1 MILSLSSSNAI
12 SETVTTD
19 NLLTNSTFGTGTT
32 YSTTGW
38 TIDEHTHGHHGTGG
52 FSTVG
57 GGNNPGGSVAA
68 EENTSISQTV
78 NSLSTAAGMT
88 VNEIR
93 RGWSSELSSDIWFW
107 NQYDNTTTLKQTIT
121 DSAGNVTIQQR
132 VIQDTGCGSINCGQ
146 FTNYTDTHIQG
157 ANTSDDFSIGVTVTN
172 TNNRT
177 GHWGPDIDDIELKVT
192 YTDVPPIDE
201 DTQEDL
207 EDITEDIEEDIPDFD
222 DIEDIEWEEDFT
234 FEEEYFTWEEDF
246 YFEEEFAMEWEEFD
260 TVWEEYEMD
269 FNDEM
274 YFEEEF
280 TEFEEMEMPEE
291 FEMTMLPED
300 SFEEMYMEEFEE
312 FETFEDVFT
321 TLDGEDMEM
330 FEEFEEME
338 EFEEFEEMEEME
350 MEEEMVEEF
359 EEMSE
364 EFEEMEMA
372 EEETLDMEVEES
384 EDMPAETEMEEET
397 EMEGEAEEMEVAEDD
412 QETTEETAE
421 AVEEEPESEESPQE
435 VASDESEAD
444 GEGVD
449 TDEKSVEE
457 EKKTVEVKKE
467 KIKTVNNKVKV
478 KDVKIDEIKVAKIK
492 PTLFSDQP
500 NLDTYSQVSFYAP
513 ETLNYEV
520 NDSFF
525 EQVSLDMYNK
535 QIYTNIS
542 LSGYIQNDPVEVHRK
557 KMEEITMK
565 KRALMIE
572 LQQLKGQ
579 Q

>member
-1 MILSLSSSNAI
+1 MKKLLFTLILILLSSTAI

-19 NLLTNSTFGTGTT
+19 NLLSNSTFGTGTT

-38 TIDEHTHGHHGTGG
+38 TISSGTHGHHGTGS
-52 FSTVG
+52 FSTLG

-68 EENTSISQTV
+68 EENTSIEQTI
-78 NSLSTAAGMT
+78 NSLSTAAEMT

-93 RGWSSELSSDIWFW
+93 KGWSSQLSSDIWYW
-107 NQYDNTTTLKQTIT
+107 NSYDNTTTLKQTIT

-132 VIQDTGCGSINCGQ
+132 IIQDTGCGSINCGQ

-157 ANTSDDFSIGVTVTN
+157 ANTSDDFSIGVMVTN

-177 GHWGPDIDDIELKVT
+177 GHWGPDIDDVELKIT
-192 YTDVPPIDE
+192 YTDVPPINE
-201 DTQEDL
+201 DTQEEL
-207 EDITEDIEEDIPDFD
+207 EDITADIEEDIPNF
-222 DIEDIEWEEDFT
+222 EEDFT
-234 FEEEYFTWEEDF
+234 FEENFTFEEDYYVWEEDF
-246 YFEEEFAMEWEEFD
+246 YFEDDFTMEWEEFD
-260 TVWEEYEMD
+260 TVWNEYEME
-269 FNDEM
+269 FNDEI

-291 FEMTMLPED
+291 FEMTMIPED

-312 FETFEDVFT
+312 FETFEDVFSA
-321 TLDGEDMEM
+321 LDGEDMEM
-330 FEEFEEME
+330 F
-338 EFEEFEEMEEME
+338 EEME

-359 EEMSE
+359 EETPE

-372 EEETLDMEVEES
+372 AEETLDMEVEER
-384 EDMPAETEMEEET
+384 ENTPAETEMDEEM
-397 EMEGEAEEMEVAEDD
+397 EMEGEAEEMEVVEND
-412 QETTEETAE
+412 EEPTEETPE
-421 AVEEEPESEESPQE
+421 AMEEESESEESPQE
-435 VASDESEAD
+435 VASDENEAD
-444 GEGVD
+444 GETID
-449 TDEKSVEE
+449 TDEESVKE
-457 EKKTVEVKKE
+457 EKETVEVKKE
-467 KIKTVNNKVKV
+467 KIKTVDNKIKTKI

-542 LSGYIQNDPVEVHRK
+542 LSGYTQNDPVEVHRR

-572 LQQLKGQ
+572 LQQLKSQ

>member
-1 MILSLSSSNAI
+1 MKKLLFTLILILLSSTAI

-19 NLLTNSTFGTGTT
+19 NLLSNSTFGTGTT

-38 TIDEHTHGHHGTGG
+38 TVDEHTHGHHGTGS
-52 FSTVG
+52 FSTLG

-68 EENTSISQTV
+68 EENTSIEQTI
-78 NSLSTAAGMT
+78 NSLSTAAEMT

-93 RGWSSELSSDIWFW
+93 KGWSSQLSSDIWYW
-107 NQYDNTTTLKQTIT
+107 NSYDNTTTLKQTIT

-132 VIQDTGCGSINCGQ
+132 IIQDTGCGSINCGQ

-157 ANTSDDFSIGVTVTN
+157 ANTSDDFSIGVMVTN

-177 GHWGPDIDDIELKVT
+177 GHWGPDIDDVELKIT
-192 YTDVPPIDE
+192 YTDVPPINE
-201 DTQEDL
+201 DTQEEL
-207 EDITEDIEEDIPDFD
+207 EDITEDIEEDIPNF
-222 DIEDIEWEEDFT
+222 EEDFT
-234 FEEEYFTWEEDF
+234 FEENFTFEEDYYVWEEDF
-246 YFEEEFAMEWEEFD
+246 YFEDDFTMEWEEFD
-260 TVWEEYEMD
+260 TVWNEYEME
-269 FNDEM
+269 FNDEI
-274 YFEEEF
+274 YLEEEF

-291 FEMTMLPED
+291 FEMTMIPED

-312 FETFEDVFT
+312 FETFEDVFSA
-321 TLDGEDMEM
+321 LDGEDMEM
-330 FEEFEEME
+330 F
-338 EFEEFEEMEEME
+338 EEME

-359 EEMSE
+359 EETPE

-372 EEETLDMEVEES
+372 AEETLDMEVEER
-384 EDMPAETEMEEET
+384 ENTPAETEMDEEM
-397 EMEGEAEEMEVAEDD
+397 EMEGEAEEMEVVEND
-412 QETTEETAE
+412 EEPTEETPE
-421 AVEEEPESEESPQE
+421 AMEEESESEESPQE
-435 VASDESEAD
+435 VASDENEAD
-444 GEGVD
+444 GETID
-449 TDEKSVEE
+449 TDEESVKE
-457 EKKTVEVKKE
+457 EKETVEVKKE
-467 KIKTVNNKVKV
+467 KIKTVDNKIKTKI

-500 NLDTYSQVSFYAP
+500 NLETYSQVSFYAP

-520 NDSFF
+520 NDLFF
-525 EQVSLDMYNK
+525 EQMSLDMYNK

-542 LSGYIQNDPVEVHRK
+542 LSGYTQNDPVEVHRK

-572 LQQLKGQ
+572 LQQLKSQ

>member
-1 MILSLSSSNAI
+1 MLSTLILSLLSSNAI

-38 TIDEHTHGHHGTGG
+38 TVDEHTHGHHGTGS
-52 FSTVG
+52 FSSLG

-93 RGWSSELSSDIWFW
+93 KGFSSTLSSDIWYW
-107 NQYDNTTTLKQTIT
+107 NSYNNTTTLKQTIT

-132 VIQDTGCGSINCGQ
+132 IIEDTGCASINCGQ

-177 GHWGPDIDDIELKVT
+177 GHWGPDIDDVELKVT
-192 YTDVPPIDE
+192 YTDVPPINE
-201 DTQEDL
+201 DTQEEL
-207 EDITEDIEEDIPDFD
+207 EDITEDIEEDIPNFEV
-222 DIEDIEWEEDFT
+222 IEDIEWEEDFT
-234 FEEEYFTWEEDF
+234 FEEEYFVWEEDF
-246 YFEEEFAMEWEEFD
+246 YFEEEFDTTWEEFD
-260 TVWEEYEMD
+260 TAWNDYEME
-269 FNDEM
+269 FNDDV
-274 YFEEEF
+274 YLEEEF

-321 TLDGEDMEM
+321 TLDGEEMEM
-330 FEEFEEME
+330 FEEMEME
-338 EFEEFEEMEEME
+338 EIEDMPEEMEEME
-350 MEEEMVEEF
+350 EM
-359 EEMSE
+359 
-364 EFEEMEMA
+364 
-372 EEETLDMEVEES
+372 EEETLDMEVEERESMTAES
-384 EDMPAETEMEEET
+384 EMDEEMEMEEET
-397 EMEGEAEEMEVAEDD
+397 EEMEVVNNDEEPTE
-412 QETTEETAE
+412 ETTETM
-421 AVEEEPESEESPQE
+421 EEEPEPEESPQE
-435 VASDESEAD
+435 VASDENKTD
-444 GEGVD
+444 GE
-449 TDEKSVEE
+449 ESIESESIKEE
-457 EKKTVEVKKE
+457 KTVEVKKE
-467 KIKTVNNKVKV
+467 KIKTVDNKIKT
-478 KDVKIDEIKVAKIK
+478 KIEEIKIDEIKVAKIK

-500 NLDTYSQVSFYAP
+500 TLDTYSQVSFYAP
-513 ETLNYEV
+513 ESLNYEV

-525 EQVSLDMYNK
+525 DQVNLDMYNK
-535 QIYTNIS
+535 QIYTNVS
-542 LSGYIQNDPVEVHRK
+542 LSGYIQNDPVEIHRK
-557 KMEEITMK
+557 KMEEITIK
-565 KRALMIE
+565 KRTLMIE

>member
-1 MILSLSSSNAI
+1 MKKLLFTLILILLSSTAI

-19 NLLTNSTFGTGTT
+19 NLLSNSTFGTGTT

-38 TIDEHTHGHHGTGG
+38 TISSGTHGHHGTGS
-52 FSTVG
+52 FNTLG

-68 EENTSISQTV
+68 EENTSIEQTI
-78 NSLSTAAGMT
+78 NSLSTAAEMT

-93 RGWSSELSSDIWFW
+93 KGWSSQLSSDIWYW
-107 NQYDNTTTLKQTIT
+107 NSYDNTTTLKQTIT

-132 VIQDTGCGSINCGQ
+132 IIQDTGCGSINCGQ

-157 ANTSDDFSIGVTVTN
+157 ANTSDDFSIGVMVTN

-177 GHWGPDIDDIELKVT
+177 GHWGPDIDDVELKIT
-192 YTDVPPIDE
+192 YTDVPPINE
-201 DTQEDL
+201 DTQEEL
-207 EDITEDIEEDIPDFD
+207 EDITEDIEEDIPNF
-222 DIEDIEWEEDFT
+222 EEDFT
-234 FEEEYFTWEEDF
+234 FEENFTFEEDYYVWEEDF
-246 YFEEEFAMEWEEFD
+246 YFEDDFTMEWEEFD
-260 TVWEEYEMD
+260 TVWNEYEME
-269 FNDEM
+269 FNDEI

-291 FEMTMLPED
+291 FEMTMIPED

-312 FETFEDVFT
+312 FETFEDVFSA
-321 TLDGEDMEM
+321 LDGEDMEM
-330 FEEFEEME
+330 F
-338 EFEEFEEMEEME
+338 EEME

-359 EEMSE
+359 EETPE

-372 EEETLDMEVEES
+372 AEETLDMEVEER
-384 EDMPAETEMEEET
+384 ENTPAETEMDEEM
-397 EMEGEAEEMEVAEDD
+397 EMEGEAEEMEVVEND
-412 QETTEETAE
+412 EEPTEETPE
-421 AVEEEPESEESPQE
+421 AMEEESESEESPQE
-435 VASDESEAD
+435 VASDENEAD
-444 GEGVD
+444 GEGIS
-449 TDEKSVEE
+449 TDKKSVE

-467 KIKTVNNKVKV
+467 KIKTVDNKIKTKI

-500 NLDTYSQVSFYAP
+500 NLETYSQVSFYAP

-520 NDSFF
+520 NDLFF
-525 EQVSLDMYNK
+525 EQMSLDMYNK

-542 LSGYIQNDPVEVHRK
+542 LSGYTQNDPVEVHRK

-572 LQQLKGQ
+572 LQQLKSQ

>member
-1 MILSLSSSNAI
+1 MKKLLFTLILILLSSTAI

-19 NLLTNSTFGTGTT
+19 NLLSNSTFGTGTT

-38 TIDEHTHGHHGTGG
+38 TISSGTHDHHGTGS
-52 FSTVG
+52 FSTLG

-68 EENTSISQTV
+68 EENTSIEQTI
-78 NSLSTAAGMT
+78 NSLSTAAEMT

-93 RGWSSELSSDIWFW
+93 KGWSSQLSSDIWYW
-107 NQYDNTTTLKQTIT
+107 NSYDNTTTLKQTIT

-132 VIQDTGCGSINCGQ
+132 IIQDTGCGSINCGQ

-157 ANTSDDFSIGVTVTN
+157 ANTSDDFSIGVMVTN

-177 GHWGPDIDDIELKVT
+177 GHWGPDIDDVELKIT
-192 YTDVPPIDE
+192 YTDVPPINE
-201 DTQEDL
+201 DTQEEL
-207 EDITEDIEEDIPDFD
+207 EDITEDIEEDIPNF
-222 DIEDIEWEEDFT
+222 EEDFT
-234 FEEEYFTWEEDF
+234 FEENFTFEEDYYVWEEDF
-246 YFEEEFAMEWEEFD
+246 YFEDDFTMEWEEFD
-260 TVWEEYEMD
+260 TVWNEYEME
-269 FNDEM
+269 FNDEI
-274 YFEEEF
+274 YLEEEF

-291 FEMTMLPED
+291 FEMTMIPED

-312 FETFEDVFT
+312 FETFEDVFSA
-321 TLDGEDMEM
+321 LDGEDMEM
-330 FEEFEEME
+330 FEEME
-338 EFEEFEEMEEME
+338 EFEEME

-359 EEMSE
+359 EETPE

-372 EEETLDMEVEES
+372 AEETLDMEVEER
-384 EDMPAETEMEEET
+384 ENTPAETEMDEEM
-397 EMEGEAEEMEVAEDD
+397 EMEGEAEEMEVVEND
-412 QETTEETAE
+412 EEPTEETPE
-421 AVEEEPESEESPQE
+421 AMEEESESEESPQE
-435 VASDESEAD
+435 VASDENEAD
-444 GEGVD
+444 GEGIS
-449 TDEKSVEE
+449 TDKKSVE

-467 KIKTVNNKVKV
+467 KIKTVDNKIKTKI

-500 NLDTYSQVSFYAP
+500 NLETYSQVSFYAP

-520 NDSFF
+520 NDLFF
-525 EQVSLDMYNK
+525 EQMSLDMYNK

-542 LSGYIQNDPVEVHRK
+542 LSGYTQNDPVEVHRK

-572 LQQLKGQ
+572 LQQLKSQ

>member
-1 MILSLSSSNAI
+1 MKKLLFTLILSLLSSTAI

-19 NLLTNSTFGTGTT
+19 NLLSNSTFGTGTT

-38 TIDEHTHGHHGTGG
+38 TISSGTHGHHGTGS
-52 FSTVG
+52 FSTLG

-68 EENTSISQTV
+68 EANTSIEQTI
-78 NSLSTAAGMT
+78 NSLSTAAEMT

-93 RGWSSELSSDIWFW
+93 KGWSSQLSSDIWYW
-107 NQYDNTTTLKQTIT
+107 NSYDNTTTLKQTIT

-132 VIQDTGCGSINCGQ
+132 IIQDTGCGSINCGQ

-177 GHWGPDIDDIELKVT
+177 GHWGPDIDDVELKIT
-192 YTDVPPIDE
+192 YTDVPPINE
-201 DTQEDL
+201 DTQEEL
-207 EDITEDIEEDIPDFD
+207 EDITEDIEEDIPNF
-222 DIEDIEWEEDFT
+222 EEDFT
-234 FEEEYFTWEEDF
+234 FEENFTFEEDYYVWEEDF
-246 YFEEEFAMEWEEFD
+246 YFEDDFTMEWEEFD
-260 TVWEEYEMD
+260 TVWNEYEME
-269 FNDEM
+269 FNDEI

-291 FEMTMLPED
+291 FEMTMIPED

-312 FETFEDVFT
+312 FETFEDVFSA
-321 TLDGEDMEM
+321 LDGEDMEM
-330 FEEFEEME
+330 F
-338 EFEEFEEMEEME
+338 EEME

-359 EEMSE
+359 EETPE

-372 EEETLDMEVEES
+372 AEETLDMEVEER
-384 EDMPAETEMEEET
+384 ENTPAETEMDEEM
-397 EMEGEAEEMEVAEDD
+397 EMEGEAEEMEVVEND
-412 QETTEETAE
+412 EEPTEETPE
-421 AVEEEPESEESPQE
+421 AMEEESESEESPQE
-435 VASDESEAD
+435 VASDENEAD
-444 GEGVD
+444 GEGIS
-449 TDEKSVEE
+449 TDKKSVE

-467 KIKTVNNKVKV
+467 KIKTVDNKIKTKI

-500 NLDTYSQVSFYAP
+500 NLETYSQVSFYAP

-520 NDSFF
+520 NDLFF
-525 EQVSLDMYNK
+525 EQMSLDMYNK

-542 LSGYIQNDPVEVHRK
+542 LSGYTQNDPVEVHRK

-572 LQQLKGQ
+572 LQQLKSQ

>member
-1 MILSLSSSNAI
+1 MKKLLFTLILILLSSTAI

-19 NLLTNSTFGTGTT
+19 NLLSNSTFGTGTT

-38 TIDEHTHGHHGTGG
+38 TISSGTHGHHGTGS
-52 FSTVG
+52 FNTLG

-68 EENTSISQTV
+68 EENTSIEQTI
-78 NSLSTAAGMT
+78 NSLSTAAEMT

-93 RGWSSELSSDIWFW
+93 KGWSSQLSSDIWYW
-107 NQYDNTTTLKQTIT
+107 NSYDNTTTLKQTIT

-132 VIQDTGCGSINCGQ
+132 IIQDTGCGSINCGQ

-157 ANTSDDFSIGVTVTN
+157 ANTSDDFSIGVMVTN

-177 GHWGPDIDDIELKVT
+177 GHWGPDIDDVELKIT
-192 YTDVPPIDE
+192 YTDVPPINE
-201 DTQEDL
+201 DTQEEL
-207 EDITEDIEEDIPDFD
+207 EDITEDIEEDIPNF
-222 DIEDIEWEEDFT
+222 EEDFT
-234 FEEEYFTWEEDF
+234 FEENFTFEEDYYVWEEDF
-246 YFEEEFAMEWEEFD
+246 YFEDDFTMEWEEFD
-260 TVWEEYEMD
+260 TVWNEYEME
-269 FNDEM
+269 FNDEI

-291 FEMTMLPED
+291 FEMTMIPED

-312 FETFEDVFT
+312 FETFEDVFSA
-321 TLDGEDMEM
+321 LDGEDMEM
-330 FEEFEEME
+330 FEEME
-338 EFEEFEEMEEME
+338 EFEEME

-359 EEMSE
+359 EETPE

-372 EEETLDMEVEES
+372 AEETLDMEVEER
-384 EDMPAETEMEEET
+384 ENTPAETEMDEEM
-397 EMEGEAEEMEVAEDD
+397 EMEGEAEEMEVVEND
-412 QETTEETAE
+412 EEPTEETPE
-421 AVEEEPESEESPQE
+421 AMEEESESEESPQE
-435 VASDESEAD
+435 VASDENEAD
-444 GEGVD
+444 GEGIS
-449 TDEKSVEE
+449 TDKKSVE

-467 KIKTVNNKVKV
+467 KIKTVDNKIKTKI

-500 NLDTYSQVSFYAP
+500 NLETYSQVSFYAP

-520 NDSFF
+520 NDLFF
-525 EQVSLDMYNK
+525 EQMSLDMYNK

-542 LSGYIQNDPVEVHRK
+542 LSGYTQNDPVEVHRK

-572 LQQLKGQ
+572 LQQLKSQ

>member
-1 MILSLSSSNAI
+1 MKKLLFTLILSLLSSTAI

-19 NLLTNSTFGTGTT
+19 NLLSNSTFGTGTT

-38 TIDEHTHGHHGTGG
+38 TISSGTHGHHGTGS
-52 FSTVG
+52 FSTLG

-68 EENTSISQTV
+68 EENTSIEQTI
-78 NSLSTAAGMT
+78 NSLSTAAEMT

-93 RGWSSELSSDIWFW
+93 KGWSSQLSSDIWYW
-107 NQYDNTTTLKQTIT
+107 NSYDNTTTLKQTIT

-132 VIQDTGCGSINCGQ
+132 IIQDTGCGSINCGQ

-157 ANTSDDFSIGVTVTN
+157 ANTSDDFSIGVMVTN

-177 GHWGPDIDDIELKVT
+177 GHWGPDIDDVELKIT
-192 YTDVPPIDE
+192 YTDVPPINE
-201 DTQEDL
+201 DTQEEL
-207 EDITEDIEEDIPDFD
+207 EDITEDIEEDIPNF
-222 DIEDIEWEEDFT
+222 EEDFT
-234 FEEEYFTWEEDF
+234 FEENFTFEEDYYVWEEDF
-246 YFEEEFAMEWEEFD
+246 YFEDDFTMEWEEFD
-260 TVWEEYEMD
+260 TVWNEYEME
-269 FNDEM
+269 FNDEI

-291 FEMTMLPED
+291 FEMTMIPED

-312 FETFEDVFT
+312 FETFEDVFSA
-321 TLDGEDMEM
+321 LDGEDMEM
-330 FEEFEEME
+330 F
-338 EFEEFEEMEEME
+338 EEME

-359 EEMSE
+359 EETPE

-372 EEETLDMEVEES
+372 AEETLDMEVEER
-384 EDMPAETEMEEET
+384 ENTPAETEMDEEM
-397 EMEGEAEEMEVAEDD
+397 EMEGEAEEMEVVEND
-412 QETTEETAE
+412 EEPTEETPE
-421 AVEEEPESEESPQE
+421 AMEEESESEESPQE
-435 VASDESEAD
+435 VASDENEAD
-444 GEGVD
+444 GEGIS
-449 TDEKSVEE
+449 TDKKSVE

-467 KIKTVNNKVKV
+467 KIKTVDNKIKTKI

-500 NLDTYSQVSFYAP
+500 NLETYSQVSFYAP

-520 NDSFF
+520 NDLFF
-525 EQVSLDMYNK
+525 EQMSLDMYNK

-542 LSGYIQNDPVEVHRK
+542 LSGYTQNDPVEVHRK

-572 LQQLKGQ
+572 LQQLKSQ

>member
-1 MILSLSSSNAI
+1 MKKLLFTLILILLSSTAI

-19 NLLTNSTFGTGTT
+19 NLLSNSTFGTGTT

-38 TIDEHTHGHHGTGG
+38 TVDEHTHGHHGTGS
-52 FSTVG
+52 FSTLG

-68 EENTSISQTV
+68 EENTSIEQTI
-78 NSLSTAAGMT
+78 NSLSTAAEMT

-93 RGWSSELSSDIWFW
+93 KGWSSQLSSDIWYW
-107 NQYDNTTTLKQTIT
+107 NQYNNTTTLKQTIT

-132 VIQDTGCGSINCGQ
+132 IIQDTGCGSINCGQ

-157 ANTSDDFSIGVTVTN
+157 ANTSDDFSIGVMVTN

-177 GHWGPDIDDIELKVT
+177 GHWGPDIDDVELKIT
-192 YTDVPPIDE
+192 YTDVPPINE
-201 DTQEDL
+201 DTQEEL
-207 EDITEDIEEDIPDFD
+207 EDITEDIEEDIPNF
-222 DIEDIEWEEDFT
+222 EEDFT
-234 FEEEYFTWEEDF
+234 FEENFTFEEDYYVWEEDF
-246 YFEEEFAMEWEEFD
+246 YFEDDFTMEWEEFD
-260 TVWEEYEMD
+260 TVWNEYEME
-269 FNDEM
+269 FNDEI
-274 YFEEEF
+274 YLEEEF

-291 FEMTMLPED
+291 FEMTMIPED

-312 FETFEDVFT
+312 FETFEDVFSA
-321 TLDGEDMEM
+321 LDGEDMEM
-330 FEEFEEME
+330 F
-338 EFEEFEEMEEME
+338 EEME

-359 EEMSE
+359 EETPE

-372 EEETLDMEVEES
+372 AEETLDMEVEER
-384 EDMPAETEMEEET
+384 ENTPAETEMDEEM
-397 EMEGEAEEMEVAEDD
+397 EMEGEAEEMEVVEND
-412 QETTEETAE
+412 EEPTEETPE
-421 AVEEEPESEESPQE
+421 AMEEESESEESPQE
-435 VASDESEAD
+435 VASDENEAD
-444 GEGVD
+444 GEGIS
-449 TDEKSVEE
+449 TDKKSVE

-467 KIKTVNNKVKV
+467 KIKTVDNKIKTKI

-500 NLDTYSQVSFYAP
+500 NLETYSQVSFYAP

-520 NDSFF
+520 NDLFF
-525 EQVSLDMYNK
+525 EQMSLDMYNK

-542 LSGYIQNDPVEVHRK
+542 LSGYTQNDPVEVHRK

-572 LQQLKGQ
+572 LQQLKSQ

>member
-1 MILSLSSSNAI
+1 MKKLLFTLILILLSSTAI

-19 NLLTNSTFGTGTT
+19 NLLSNSTFGTGTT

-38 TIDEHTHGHHGTGG
+38 TISSGTHGHHGTGS
-52 FSTVG
+52 FNTLG

-68 EENTSISQTV
+68 EENTSIEQTI
-78 NSLSTAAGMT
+78 NSLSTAAEMT

-93 RGWSSELSSDIWFW
+93 KGWSSQLSSDIWYW
-107 NQYDNTTTLKQTIT
+107 NSYDNTTTLKQTIT

-132 VIQDTGCGSINCGQ
+132 IIQDTGCGSINCGQ

-157 ANTSDDFSIGVTVTN
+157 ANTSDDFSIGVMVTN

-177 GHWGPDIDDIELKVT
+177 GHWGPDIDDVELKIT
-192 YTDVPPIDE
+192 YTDVPPINE
-201 DTQEDL
+201 DTQEEL
-207 EDITEDIEEDIPDFD
+207 EDITEDIEEDIPNF
-222 DIEDIEWEEDFT
+222 EEDFT
-234 FEEEYFTWEEDF
+234 FEENFTFEEDYYVWEEDF
-246 YFEEEFAMEWEEFD
+246 YFEDDFTMEWEEFD
-260 TVWEEYEMD
+260 TVWNEYEME
-269 FNDEM
+269 FNDEI
-274 YFEEEF
+274 YLEEEF

-291 FEMTMLPED
+291 FEMTMIPED

-312 FETFEDVFT
+312 FETFEDVFSA
-321 TLDGEDMEM
+321 LDGEDMEM
-330 FEEFEEME
+330 F
-338 EFEEFEEMEEME
+338 EEME

-359 EEMSE
+359 EETPE

-372 EEETLDMEVEES
+372 AEETLDMEVEER
-384 EDMPAETEMEEET
+384 ENTPAETEMDEEM
-397 EMEGEAEEMEVAEDD
+397 EMEGEAEEMEVVEND
-412 QETTEETAE
+412 EEPTEETPE
-421 AVEEEPESEESPQE
+421 AMEEESESEESPQE
-435 VASDESEAD
+435 VASDENEAD
-444 GEGVD
+444 GEGIS
-449 TDEKSVEE
+449 TDKKSVE

-467 KIKTVNNKVKV
+467 KIKTVDNKIKTKI

-500 NLDTYSQVSFYAP
+500 NLETYSQVSFYAP

-520 NDSFF
+520 NDLFF
-525 EQVSLDMYNK
+525 EQMSLDMYNK

-542 LSGYIQNDPVEVHRK
+542 LSGYTQNDPVEVHRK

-572 LQQLKGQ
+572 LQQLKSQ

>member
-1 MILSLSSSNAI
+1 MKKLLFTLILILLSSTAI

-19 NLLTNSTFGTGTT
+19 NLLSNSTFGTGTT

-38 TIDEHTHGHHGTGG
+38 TVDEHTHGHHGTGS
-52 FSTVG
+52 FSTLG

-68 EENTSISQTV
+68 EENTSIEQTI
-78 NSLSTAAGMT
+78 NSLSTAAEMT

-93 RGWSSELSSDIWFW
+93 KGWSSQLSSDIWYW
-107 NQYDNTTTLKQTIT
+107 NSYDNTTTLKQTIT

-132 VIQDTGCGSINCGQ
+132 IIQDTGCGSINCGQ

-157 ANTSDDFSIGVTVTN
+157 ANTSDDFSIGVMVTN

-177 GHWGPDIDDIELKVT
+177 GHWGPDIDDVELKIT
-192 YTDVPPIDE
+192 YTDVPPINE
-201 DTQEDL
+201 DTQEEL
-207 EDITEDIEEDIPDFD
+207 EDITEDIEEDIPNF
-222 DIEDIEWEEDFT
+222 EEDFT
-234 FEEEYFTWEEDF
+234 FEENFTFEEDYYVWEEDF
-246 YFEEEFAMEWEEFD
+246 YFEDDFTMEWEEFD
-260 TVWEEYEMD
+260 TVWNEYEME
-269 FNDEM
+269 FNDEI

-291 FEMTMLPED
+291 FEMTMIPED

-312 FETFEDVFT
+312 FETFEDVFSA
-321 TLDGEDMEM
+321 LDGEDMEM
-330 FEEFEEME
+330 FEEME
-338 EFEEFEEMEEME
+338 EFEEME

-359 EEMSE
+359 EETPE

-372 EEETLDMEVEES
+372 AEETLDMEVEER
-384 EDMPAETEMEEET
+384 ENTPAETEMDEEM
-397 EMEGEAEEMEVAEDD
+397 EMEGEAEEMEVVEND
-412 QETTEETAE
+412 EEPTEETPE
-421 AVEEEPESEESPQE
+421 AMEEESESEESPQE
-435 VASDESEAD
+435 VASDENEAD
-444 GEGVD
+444 GEGIS
-449 TDEKSVEE
+449 TDKKSVE

-467 KIKTVNNKVKV
+467 KIKTVDNKIKTKI

-500 NLDTYSQVSFYAP
+500 NLETYSQVSFYAP

-520 NDSFF
+520 NDLFF
-525 EQVSLDMYNK
+525 EQMSLDMYNK

-542 LSGYIQNDPVEVHRK
+542 LSGYTQNDPVEVHRK

-572 LQQLKGQ
+572 LQQLKSQ

>member
-1 MILSLSSSNAI
+1 MKKLLFTLILILLSSTAI

-19 NLLTNSTFGTGTT
+19 NLLSNSTFGTGTT

-38 TIDEHTHGHHGTGG
+38 TISSGTHGHHGTGS
-52 FSTVG
+52 FSTLG

-68 EENTSISQTV
+68 EENTSIEQTI
-78 NSLSTAAGMT
+78 NSLSTAAEMT

-93 RGWSSELSSDIWFW
+93 KGWSSQLSSDIWYW
-107 NQYDNTTTLKQTIT
+107 NSYDNTTTLKQTIT

-132 VIQDTGCGSINCGQ
+132 IIQDTGCGSINCGQ

-157 ANTSDDFSIGVTVTN
+157 ANTSDDFSIGVMVTN

-177 GHWGPDIDDIELKVT
+177 GHWGPDIDDVELKIT
-192 YTDVPPIDE
+192 YTDVPPINE
-201 DTQEDL
+201 DTQEEL
-207 EDITEDIEEDIPDFD
+207 EDITEDIEEDIPNF
-222 DIEDIEWEEDFT
+222 EEDFT
-234 FEEEYFTWEEDF
+234 FEENFTFEEDYYVWEEDF
-246 YFEEEFAMEWEEFD
+246 YFEDDFTMEWEEFD
-260 TVWEEYEMD
+260 TVWNEYEME
-269 FNDEM
+269 FNDEI
-274 YFEEEF
+274 YLEEEF

-291 FEMTMLPED
+291 FEMTMIPED

-312 FETFEDVFT
+312 FETFEDVFSA
-321 TLDGEDMEM
+321 LDGEDMEM
-330 FEEFEEME
+330 F
-338 EFEEFEEMEEME
+338 EEME

-359 EEMSE
+359 EETPE

-372 EEETLDMEVEES
+372 AEETLDMEVEER
-384 EDMPAETEMEEET
+384 ENTPAETEMDEAM
-397 EMEGEAEEMEVAEDD
+397 EMEGEAEEMEVVEND
-412 QETTEETAE
+412 EEPTEETPE
-421 AVEEEPESEESPQE
+421 AMEEESESEESPQE
-435 VASDESEAD
+435 VASDENEAD
-444 GEGVD
+444 GEGIS
-449 TDEKSVEE
+449 TDKKSVE

-467 KIKTVNNKVKV
+467 KIKTVDNKIKTKI

-500 NLDTYSQVSFYAP
+500 NLETYSQVSFYAP

-520 NDSFF
+520 NDLFF
-525 EQVSLDMYNK
+525 EQMSLDMYNK

-542 LSGYIQNDPVEVHRK
+542 LSGYTQNDPVEVHRK

-572 LQQLKGQ
+572 LQQLKSQ

>member
-1 MILSLSSSNAI
+1 MKKLLFTLILILLSSTAI

-19 NLLTNSTFGTGTT
+19 NLLSNSTFGTGTT

-38 TIDEHTHGHHGTGG
+38 TISSGTHGHHGTGS
-52 FSTVG
+52 FSTLG

-68 EENTSISQTV
+68 EENTSIEQTI
-78 NSLSTAAGMT
+78 NSLSTAAEMT

-93 RGWSSELSSDIWFW
+93 KGWSSQLSSDIWYW
-107 NQYDNTTTLKQTIT
+107 NSYDNTTTLKQTIT

-132 VIQDTGCGSINCGQ
+132 IIQDTGCGSINCGQ

-157 ANTSDDFSIGVTVTN
+157 ANTSDDFSIGVMVTN

-177 GHWGPDIDDIELKVT
+177 GHWGPDIDDVELKIT
-192 YTDVPPIDE
+192 YTDVPPINE
-201 DTQEDL
+201 DTQEEL
-207 EDITEDIEEDIPDFD
+207 EDITEDIEEDIPNF
-222 DIEDIEWEEDFT
+222 EEDFT
-234 FEEEYFTWEEDF
+234 FEENFTFEEDYYVWEEDF
-246 YFEEEFAMEWEEFD
+246 YFEDDFTMEWEEFD
-260 TVWEEYEMD
+260 TVWNEYEME
-269 FNDEM
+269 FNDEI

-291 FEMTMLPED
+291 FEMTMIPED

-312 FETFEDVFT
+312 FETFEDVFSA
-321 TLDGEDMEM
+321 LDGEDMEM
-330 FEEFEEME
+330 F
-338 EFEEFEEMEEME
+338 EEME

-359 EEMSE
+359 EETPE

-372 EEETLDMEVEES
+372 AEETLDMEVEER
-384 EDMPAETEMEEET
+384 ENTPAETEMDEEM
-397 EMEGEAEEMEVAEDD
+397 EMEGEAEEMEVVEND
-412 QETTEETAE
+412 EEPTEETPE
-421 AVEEEPESEESPQE
+421 AMEEESESEESPQE
-435 VASDESEAD
+435 VASDENEAD
-444 GEGVD
+444 GEGIS
-449 TDEKSVEE
+449 TDKKSVE

-467 KIKTVNNKVKV
+467 KIKTVDNKIKTKI

-500 NLDTYSQVSFYAP
+500 NLETYSQVSFYAP

-520 NDSFF
+520 NDLFF
-525 EQVSLDMYNK
+525 EQMSLDMYNK

-542 LSGYIQNDPVEVHRK
+542 LSGYTQNDPVEVHRK

-572 LQQLKGQ
+572 LQQLKSQ

>member
-1 MILSLSSSNAI
+1 MKKLLFTLILSLLSFTAI
-12 SETVTTD
+12 SETVTTG
-19 NLLTNSTFGTGTT
+19 NLLTNSTFGSGTS
-32 YSTTGW
+32 YDATGW
-38 TIDEHTHGHHGTGG
+38 TIDSGTHGH
-52 FSTVG
+52 SNMAAG
-57 GGNNPGGSVAA
+57 GGNTPGGSVAA
-68 EENTSISQTV
+68 EENTSIEQTV

-121 DSAGNVTIQQR
+121 DSEGNVTTQQR
-132 VIQDTGCGSINCGQ
+132 VITNTGCGSINCGQ
-146 FTNYTDTHIQG
+146 HTNYTDTHIQG
-157 ANTSDDFSIGVTVTN
+157 TNTSDDFSIKVGVSN

-177 GHWGPDIDDIELKVT
+177 GHYGPDIDDIELKVT

-207 EDITEDIEEDIPDFD
+207 EDITEDIEEDIPNFD

-246 YFEEEFAMEWEEFD
+246 YFEEDFSTDWEEFD
-260 TVWEEYEMD
+260 TAWDDYEMD

-312 FETFEDVFT
+312 FETFEDVFS
-321 TLDGEDMEM
+321 TLDGEEMEM
-330 FEEFEEME
+330 FEEME
-338 EFEEFEEMEEME
+338 EFEEME

-359 EEMSE
+359 EEMPE

-384 EDMPAETEMEEET
+384 DNTPAETEMDE
-397 EMEGEAEEMEVAEDD
+397 EMEMEEEAEEMEVAEDD
-412 QETTEETAE
+412 QEPTEETAE

-457 EKKTVEVKKE
+457 EKKTVDVEKE
-467 KIKTVNNKVKV
+467 KVKTVDSKVKT
-478 KDVKIDEIKVAKIK
+478 KIEEIKVDEIKVAKIK

-500 NLDTYSQVSFYAP
+500 NLETYSQVSFYAP

-535 QIYTNIS
+535 QIYTNVS
-542 LSGYIQNDPVEVHRK
+542 LSGYIQNDPVEVHRR
-557 KMEEITMK
+557 KMEEITIK
-565 KRALMIE
+565 KRTLMIE
-572 LQQLKGQ
+572 LQQLKSQ

>member
-1 MILSLSSSNAI
+1 MKKLLFTLILSLLSSTAI

-19 NLLTNSTFGTGTT
+19 NLLSNSTFGTGTT

-38 TIDEHTHGHHGTGG
+38 TISSGTHGHHGTGS
-52 FSTVG
+52 FSTLG

-68 EENTSISQTV
+68 EENTSIEQTI
-78 NSLSTAAGMT
+78 NSLSTAAEMT

-93 RGWSSELSSDIWFW
+93 KGWSSQLSSDIWYW
-107 NQYDNTTTLKQTIT
+107 NSYDNTTTLKQTIT

-132 VIQDTGCGSINCGQ
+132 IIQDTGCGSINCGQ

-157 ANTSDDFSIGVTVTN
+157 ANTSDDFSIGVMVTN

-177 GHWGPDIDDIELKVT
+177 GHWGPDIDDVELKIT
-192 YTDVPPIDE
+192 YTDVPPINE
-201 DTQEDL
+201 DTQEEL
-207 EDITEDIEEDIPDFD
+207 EDITEDIEEDIPNF
-222 DIEDIEWEEDFT
+222 EEDFT
-234 FEEEYFTWEEDF
+234 FEENFTFEEDYYVWEEDF
-246 YFEEEFAMEWEEFD
+246 YFEDDFTMEWEEFD
-260 TVWEEYEMD
+260 TVWNEYEME
-269 FNDEM
+269 FNDEI
-274 YFEEEF
+274 YLEEEF

-291 FEMTMLPED
+291 FEMTMIPED

-312 FETFEDVFT
+312 FETFEDVFSA
-321 TLDGEDMEM
+321 LDGEDMEM
-330 FEEFEEME
+330 F
-338 EFEEFEEMEEME
+338 EEME

-359 EEMSE
+359 EETPE

-372 EEETLDMEVEES
+372 AEETLDMEVEER
-384 EDMPAETEMEEET
+384 ENTPAETEMDEEM
-397 EMEGEAEEMEVAEDD
+397 EMEGEAEEMEVVEND
-412 QETTEETAE
+412 EEPTEETPE
-421 AVEEEPESEESPQE
+421 AMEEESESEESPQE
-435 VASDESEAD
+435 VASDENEAD
-444 GEGVD
+444 GEGIS
-449 TDEKSVEE
+449 TDKKSVE

-467 KIKTVNNKVKV
+467 KIKTVDNKIKTKI

-500 NLDTYSQVSFYAP
+500 NLETYSQVSFYAP

-520 NDSFF
+520 NDLFF
-525 EQVSLDMYNK
+525 EQMSLDMYNK

-542 LSGYIQNDPVEVHRK
+542 LSGYTQNDPVEVHRK

-572 LQQLKGQ
+572 LQQLKSQ

>member
-1 MILSLSSSNAI
+1 MKKLLFTLILILLSSTAI

-19 NLLTNSTFGTGTT
+19 NLLSNSTFGTGTT

-38 TIDEHTHGHHGTGG
+38 TISSGTHGHHGTGS
-52 FSTVG
+52 FNTLG

-68 EENTSISQTV
+68 EENTSIEQTI
-78 NSLSTAAGMT
+78 NSLSTAAEMT

-93 RGWSSELSSDIWFW
+93 KGWSSQLSSDIWYW
-107 NQYDNTTTLKQTIT
+107 NSYDNTTTLKQTIT

-132 VIQDTGCGSINCGQ
+132 IIQDTGCGSINCGQ

-157 ANTSDDFSIGVTVTN
+157 ANTSDDFSIGVMVTN

-177 GHWGPDIDDIELKVT
+177 GHWGPDIDDVELKIT
-192 YTDVPPIDE
+192 YTDVPPINE
-201 DTQEDL
+201 DTQEEL
-207 EDITEDIEEDIPDFD
+207 EDITEDIEEDIPNF
-222 DIEDIEWEEDFT
+222 EEDFT
-234 FEEEYFTWEEDF
+234 FEENFTFEEDYYVWEEDF
-246 YFEEEFAMEWEEFD
+246 YFEDDFTMEWEEFD
-260 TVWEEYEMD
+260 TVWNEYEME
-269 FNDEM
+269 FNDEI
-274 YFEEEF
+274 YLEEEF

-291 FEMTMLPED
+291 FEMTMIPED

-312 FETFEDVFT
+312 FETFEDVFSA
-321 TLDGEDMEM
+321 LDGEDMEM
-330 FEEFEEME
+330 F
-338 EFEEFEEMEEME
+338 EEME

-359 EEMSE
+359 EETPE

-372 EEETLDMEVEES
+372 AEETLDMEVEER
-384 EDMPAETEMEEET
+384 ENTPAETEMDEEM
-397 EMEGEAEEMEVAEDD
+397 EMEGEAEEMEVVEND
-412 QETTEETAE
+412 EEPTEETPE
-421 AVEEEPESEESPQE
+421 AMEEESESEESPQE
-435 VASDESEAD
+435 VASDENEAD
-444 GEGVD
+444 GEGIS
-449 TDEKSVEE
+449 TDKKSVE

-467 KIKTVNNKVKV
+467 KIKTVDNKIKTKI

-500 NLDTYSQVSFYAP
+500 TLETYSQVSFYAP

-520 NDSFF
+520 NDLFF
-525 EQVSLDMYNK
+525 EQMSLDMYNK

-542 LSGYIQNDPVEVHRK
+542 LSGYTQNDPVEVHRK

-572 LQQLKGQ
+572 LQQLKSQ

>member
-1 MILSLSSSNAI
+1 MKKLLFTLILSLLSSTAI

-19 NLLTNSTFGTGTT
+19 NLLSNSTFGTGTT

-38 TIDEHTHGHHGTGG
+38 TVDEHTHGHHGTGS
-52 FSTVG
+52 FSTLG

-68 EENTSISQTV
+68 EENTSIEQTI
-78 NSLSTAAGMT
+78 NSLSTAAEMT

-93 RGWSSELSSDIWFW
+93 KGWSSQLSSDIWYW
-107 NQYDNTTTLKQTIT
+107 NSYDNTTTLKQTIT

-132 VIQDTGCGSINCGQ
+132 IIQDTGCGSINCGQ

-157 ANTSDDFSIGVTVTN
+157 ANTSDDFSIGVMVTN

-177 GHWGPDIDDIELKVT
+177 GHWGPDIDDVELKIT
-192 YTDVPPIDE
+192 YTDVPPINE
-201 DTQEDL
+201 DTQEEL
-207 EDITEDIEEDIPDFD
+207 EDITEDIEEDIPNF
-222 DIEDIEWEEDFT
+222 EEDFT
-234 FEEEYFTWEEDF
+234 FEENFTFEEDYYVWEEDF
-246 YFEEEFAMEWEEFD
+246 YFEDDFTMEWEEFD
-260 TVWEEYEMD
+260 TVWNEYEME
-269 FNDEM
+269 FNDEI
-274 YFEEEF
+274 YLEEEF

-291 FEMTMLPED
+291 FEMTMIPED

-312 FETFEDVFT
+312 FETFEDVFSA
-321 TLDGEDMEM
+321 LDGEDMEM
-330 FEEFEEME
+330 F
-338 EFEEFEEMEEME
+338 EEME

-359 EEMSE
+359 EETPE

-372 EEETLDMEVEES
+372 AEETLDMEVEER
-384 EDMPAETEMEEET
+384 ENTPAETEMDEEM
-397 EMEGEAEEMEVAEDD
+397 EMEGEAEEMEVVEND
-412 QETTEETAE
+412 EEPTEETPE
-421 AVEEEPESEESPQE
+421 AMEEESESEESPQE
-435 VASDESEAD
+435 VASDENEAD
-444 GEGVD
+444 GETID
-449 TDEKSVEE
+449 TDEESVKE
-457 EKKTVEVKKE
+457 EKETVEVKKE
-467 KIKTVNNKVKV
+467 KIKTVDNKIKTKI

-535 QIYTNIS
+535 QICTNIS
-542 LSGYIQNDPVEVHRK
+542 LSGYTQNDPVEVHRR

-579 Q
+579 

>member
-1 MILSLSSSNAI
+1 MKKLLFTLILILLSSTAI

-19 NLLTNSTFGTGTT
+19 NLLSNSTFGTGTT

-38 TIDEHTHGHHGTGG
+38 TISSGTHGHHGTGS
-52 FSTVG
+52 FSTLG

-68 EENTSISQTV
+68 EENTSIEQTI
-78 NSLSTAAGMT
+78 NSLSTAAEMT

-93 RGWSSELSSDIWFW
+93 KGWSSQLSSDIWYW
-107 NQYDNTTTLKQTIT
+107 NQYNNTTTLKQTIT

-132 VIQDTGCGSINCGQ
+132 IIQDTGCGSINCGQ

-177 GHWGPDIDDIELKVT
+177 GHWGPDIDDVELKIT
-192 YTDVPPIDE
+192 YTDVPPINE
-201 DTQEDL
+201 DTQEEL
-207 EDITEDIEEDIPDFD
+207 EDITEDIEEDIPNF
-222 DIEDIEWEEDFT
+222 EEDFT
-234 FEEEYFTWEEDF
+234 FEENFTFEEDYYVWEEDF
-246 YFEEEFAMEWEEFD
+246 YFEDDFTMEWEEFD
-260 TVWEEYEMD
+260 TVWNEYEME
-269 FNDEM
+269 FNDEI
-274 YFEEEF
+274 YLEEEF

-291 FEMTMLPED
+291 FEMTMIPED

-312 FETFEDVFT
+312 FETFEDVFSA
-321 TLDGEDMEM
+321 LDGEDMEM
-330 FEEFEEME
+330 F
-338 EFEEFEEMEEME
+338 EEME

-359 EEMSE
+359 EETPE

-372 EEETLDMEVEES
+372 AEETLDMEVEER
-384 EDMPAETEMEEET
+384 ENTPAETEMDEEM
-397 EMEGEAEEMEVAEDD
+397 EMEGEAEEMEVVEND
-412 QETTEETAE
+412 EEPTEETPE
-421 AVEEEPESEESPQE
+421 AMEEESESEESPQE
-435 VASDESEAD
+435 VASDENEAD
-444 GEGVD
+444 GEGIS
-449 TDEKSVEE
+449 TDKKSVE

-467 KIKTVNNKVKV
+467 KIKTVDNKIKTKI

-500 NLDTYSQVSFYAP
+500 NLETYSQVSFYAP

-520 NDSFF
+520 NDLFF
-525 EQVSLDMYNK
+525 EQMSLDMYNK

-542 LSGYIQNDPVEVHRK
+542 LSGYTQNDPVEVHRK

-572 LQQLKGQ
+572 LQQLKSQ

>member
-1 MILSLSSSNAI
+1 MKKLLFTLILILLSSTAI

-19 NLLTNSTFGTGTT
+19 NLLSNSTFGTGTT

-38 TIDEHTHGHHGTGG
+38 TISSGTHGHHGTGS
-52 FSTVG
+52 FSTLG

-68 EENTSISQTV
+68 EENTSIEQTI
-78 NSLSTAAGMT
+78 NSLSTAAEMT

-93 RGWSSELSSDIWFW
+93 KGWSSQLSSDIWYW
-107 NQYDNTTTLKQTIT
+107 NQYNNTTTLKQTIT

-132 VIQDTGCGSINCGQ
+132 IIQDTGCGSINCGQ

-157 ANTSDDFSIGVTVTN
+157 ANTSDDFSIGVMVTN

-177 GHWGPDIDDIELKVT
+177 GHWGPDIDDVELKIT
-192 YTDVPPIDE
+192 YTDVPPINE
-201 DTQEDL
+201 DTQEEL
-207 EDITEDIEEDIPDFD
+207 EDITEDIEEDIPNF
-222 DIEDIEWEEDFT
+222 EEDFT
-234 FEEEYFTWEEDF
+234 FEENFTFEEDYYVWEEDF
-246 YFEEEFAMEWEEFD
+246 YFEDDFTMEWEEFD
-260 TVWEEYEMD
+260 TVWNEYEME
-269 FNDEM
+269 FNDEI
-274 YFEEEF
+274 YLEEEF

-291 FEMTMLPED
+291 FEMTMIPED

-312 FETFEDVFT
+312 FETFEDVFSA
-321 TLDGEDMEM
+321 LDGEDMEM
-330 FEEFEEME
+330 F
-338 EFEEFEEMEEME
+338 EEME

-359 EEMSE
+359 EETPE

-372 EEETLDMEVEES
+372 AEETLDMEVEER
-384 EDMPAETEMEEET
+384 ENTPAETEMDEEM
-397 EMEGEAEEMEVAEDD
+397 EMEGEAEEMEVVEND
-412 QETTEETAE
+412 EEPTEETPE
-421 AVEEEPESEESPQE
+421 AMEEESESEESPQE
-435 VASDESEAD
+435 VASDENEAD
-444 GEGVD
+444 GEGIS
-449 TDEKSVEE
+449 TDKKSVE

-467 KIKTVNNKVKV
+467 KIKTVDNKIKTKI

-500 NLDTYSQVSFYAP
+500 NLETYSQVSFYAP

-520 NDSFF
+520 NDLFF
-525 EQVSLDMYNK
+525 EQMSLDMYNK

-542 LSGYIQNDPVEVHRK
+542 LSGYTQNDPVEVHRK

-572 LQQLKGQ
+572 LQQLKSQ

>member
-1 MILSLSSSNAI
+1 MKKLLFTLILSLLSSTAI

-19 NLLTNSTFGTGTT
+19 NLLSNSTFGTGTT

-38 TIDEHTHGHHGTGG
+38 TISSGTHGHHGTGS
-52 FSTVG
+52 FNTLG

-68 EENTSISQTV
+68 EENTSIEQTI
-78 NSLSTAAGMT
+78 NSLSTAAEMT

-93 RGWSSELSSDIWFW
+93 KGWSSQLSSDIWYW
-107 NQYDNTTTLKQTIT
+107 NSYDNTTTLKQTIT

-132 VIQDTGCGSINCGQ
+132 IIQDTGCGSINCGQ

-157 ANTSDDFSIGVTVTN
+157 VNTSDDFSIGVTVTN

-177 GHWGPDIDDIELKVT
+177 GHWGPDIDDVELKIT
-192 YTDVPPIDE
+192 YTDVPPINE
-201 DTQEDL
+201 DTQEEL
-207 EDITEDIEEDIPDFD
+207 EDITEDIEEDIPNF
-222 DIEDIEWEEDFT
+222 EEDFT
-234 FEEEYFTWEEDF
+234 FEENFTFEEDYYVWEEDF
-246 YFEEEFAMEWEEFD
+246 YFEDDFTMEWEEFD
-260 TVWEEYEMD
+260 TVWNEYEME
-269 FNDEM
+269 FNDEI
-274 YFEEEF
+274 YLEEEF

-291 FEMTMLPED
+291 FEMTMIPED

-312 FETFEDVFT
+312 FETFEDVFSA
-321 TLDGEDMEM
+321 LDGEDMEM
-330 FEEFEEME
+330 F
-338 EFEEFEEMEEME
+338 EEME

-359 EEMSE
+359 EETPE

-372 EEETLDMEVEES
+372 AEETLDMEVEER
-384 EDMPAETEMEEET
+384 ENTPAETEMDEEM
-397 EMEGEAEEMEVAEDD
+397 EMEGEAEEMEVVEND
-412 QETTEETAE
+412 EEPTEETPE
-421 AVEEEPESEESPQE
+421 AMEEESESEESPQE
-435 VASDESEAD
+435 VASDENEAD
-444 GEGVD
+444 GEGIS
-449 TDEKSVEE
+449 TDKKSVE

-467 KIKTVNNKVKV
+467 KIKTVDNKIKTKI

-500 NLDTYSQVSFYAP
+500 NLETYSQVSFYAP

-520 NDSFF
+520 NDLFF
-525 EQVSLDMYNK
+525 EQMSLDMYNK

-542 LSGYIQNDPVEVHRK
+542 LSGYTQNDPVEVHRK

-572 LQQLKGQ
+572 LQQLKSQ

>member
-1 MILSLSSSNAI
+1 MLSTLILSLLSSNAI

-38 TIDEHTHGHHGTGG
+38 TVDEHTHGHHGTGS
-52 FSTVG
+52 FSSLG

-93 RGWSSELSSDIWFW
+93 KGFSSTLSSDIWYW
-107 NQYDNTTTLKQTIT
+107 NSYNNTTTLKQTIT

-132 VIQDTGCGSINCGQ
+132 IIEDTGCASINCGQ

-177 GHWGPDIDDIELKVT
+177 GHWGPDIDDVELKVT
-192 YTDVPPIDE
+192 YTDVPPINE
-201 DTQEDL
+201 DTQEEL
-207 EDITEDIEEDIPDFD
+207 EDITEDIEEDIPNFEV
-222 DIEDIEWEEDFT
+222 IEDIEWEEDFT
-234 FEEEYFTWEEDF
+234 FEEEYFVWEEDF
-246 YFEEEFAMEWEEFD
+246 YFEEEFDTTWEEFD
-260 TVWEEYEMD
+260 TAWNDYEME
-269 FNDEM
+269 FNDDV
-274 YFEEEF
+274 YLEEEF

-330 FEEFEEME
+330 FEEMEME
-338 EFEEFEEMEEME
+338 EIEDMPEEMEEME
-350 MEEEMVEEF
+350 EM
-359 EEMSE
+359 
-364 EFEEMEMA
+364 
-372 EEETLDMEVEES
+372 EEETLDMEVEERESMTAES
-384 EDMPAETEMEEET
+384 EMDEEMEMEEET
-397 EMEGEAEEMEVAEDD
+397 EEMEVVNNDEEPTE
-412 QETTEETAE
+412 ETTETM
-421 AVEEEPESEESPQE
+421 EEEPEPEESPQE
-435 VASDESEAD
+435 VASDENKTD
-444 GEGVD
+444 GE
-449 TDEKSVEE
+449 ESIESESIKEE
-457 EKKTVEVKKE
+457 KTVEVKKE
-467 KIKTVNNKVKV
+467 KIKTVDNKIKT
-478 KDVKIDEIKVAKIK
+478 KIEEVKIDEIKVAKIK

-500 NLDTYSQVSFYAP
+500 TLDTYSQVSFYAP
-513 ETLNYEV
+513 ESLNYEV

-525 EQVSLDMYNK
+525 DQVNLDMYNK
-535 QIYTNIS
+535 QIYTNVS
-542 LSGYIQNDPVEVHRK
+542 LSGYIQNDPVEIHRK
-557 KMEEITMK
+557 KMEEITIK
-565 KRALMIE
+565 KRTLMIE